1 MKGHTEHDLLQELF
15 PDTARELFGAV
26 KGGAG
31 GAGGPTLGLFP
42 VADGK
47 LALVSGGALIEL
59 EPVEPVGKRAY
70 HCDLCHV
77 TRARAEV
84 AIYRAAHGAAQ
95 GGRRYR
101 YVTLCLNT
109 HHCQGRAGRA
119 GLSALR
125 DRLLSH

>member
-15 PDTARELFGAV
+15 PDTARELFG
-26 KGGAG
+26 GGQD
-31 GAGGPTLGLFP
+31 GAKGPTLGLFP

-59 EPVEPVGKRAY
+59 EPLEPVGKRAY

-84 AIYRAAHGAAQ
+84 GIYRAAQSGQGAP

-101 YVTLCLNT
+101 YVTLCLST
-109 HHCQGRAGRA
+109 QHCQGRAGRA

-125 DRLLSH
+125 DRLLDH

>member
-15 PDTARELFGAV
+15 PDTARELFGAALGV
-26 KGGAG
+26 S
-31 GAGGPTLGLFP
+31 GPTLGLFP
-42 VADGK
+42 VAEGK

-59 EPVEPVGKRAY
+59 EPVEPVGKRAH

-77 TRARAEV
+77 TRGRAEV
-84 AIYRAAHGAAQ
+84 GIYRAELRP
-95 GGRRYR
+95 RRYR

-119 GLSALR
+119 GLAALR
-125 DRLLSH
+125 DRLLES